1 MSENK
6 HEIPPGSAPGNV
18 PGSAPGSP
26 PVRVAL
32 LGCGVVGSQV
42 ARLLHEQADDLAAR
56 VGAPVELVGVAVRR
70 LGLAR
75 DVDLPDALFTTDAE
89 ALVTRPDVDVVVE
102 LIGGIEPA
110 RSLVLAALRSG
121 ASVVSA
127 NKALLAEDGS
137 TLFAAAEAAG
147 RDLYYEAAV
156 AGAIPILRP
165 LRESLA
171 GDRVTRVLGIVNGT
185 TNYILD
191 KMDSSGAGFHEALEQ
206 AQALGYAEADPTAD
220 VEGFD
225 AAAKAAILASLAFHT
240 RVTAAD
246 VHREGIAEVSAG
258 DVASAA
264 EMGCVVKLL
273 AICALEDRPE
283 GPAVSAR
290 VHPAMIPRSHPLAS
304 VREAYNAVFVES
316 EAAGQLMFYGPGAG
330 GSPTASAVMG
340 DLVTVARNRREDV
353 RGAGDSSYADHPVLG
368 MGQTQTRYHVQLDVD
383 DKAGVLAAVAQAFAE
398 HDVSIQT
405 VRQEGRGDDA
415 QLVVVSH
422 RASDADLA
430 ATVETLRGMPHVR
443 DVSSVMRVEGDPE

>member
-1 MSENK
+1 MTGVDEST
-6 HEIPPGSAPGNV
+6 G
-18 PGSAPGSP
+18 

-42 ARLLHEQADDLAAR
+42 ARLLTEHAEDLAAR

-70 LGLAR
+70 MGLPR
-75 DVDLPDALFTTDAE
+75 DVDLPEELFTTDAL
-89 ALVTRPDVDVVVE
+89 ALVTREDVDVVVE
-102 LIGGIEPA
+102 VVGGIEPA
-110 RSLVLAALRSG
+110 RSLILAALENG

-127 NKALLAEDGS
+127 NKALLAEDGA
-137 TLFAAAEAAG
+137 TLFAAAARAGGGEG

-171 GDRVTRVLGIVNGT
+171 GDKVTRVLGIVNGT
-185 TNYILD
+185 TNFILD
-191 KMDSSGAGFHEALEQ
+191 RMDSAGSGFAEALDE
-206 AQALGYAEADPTAD
+206 AQRLGYAEADPTAD

-246 VHREGIAEVSAG
+246 VHREGIVEVTAG
-258 DVASAA
+258 DVASAQ

-273 AICALEDRPE
+273 AICALEE
-283 GPAVSAR
+283 GPDGEAVSAR
-290 VHPAMIPRSHPLAS
+290 VHPAMIPRTHPLAS

-330 GSPTASAVMG
+330 GAPTASAVLG
-340 DLVTVARNRREDV
+340 DLVTVARNRLDRV
-353 RGAGDSSYADHPVLG
+353 AGPGDSSYAGLPVLP
-368 MGQTQTRYHVQLDVD
+368 MGRTQTRYHVQIDVD
-383 DKAGVLAAVAQAFAE
+383 DKPGVLASVALAFAE
-398 HDVSIQT
+398 RGVSIQT

-422 RASDADLA
+422 TASDADLA
-430 ATVETLRGMPHVR
+430 ATVESIRGMAHVR
-443 DVSSVMRVEGDPE
+443 DVSSVMRVEGMDA